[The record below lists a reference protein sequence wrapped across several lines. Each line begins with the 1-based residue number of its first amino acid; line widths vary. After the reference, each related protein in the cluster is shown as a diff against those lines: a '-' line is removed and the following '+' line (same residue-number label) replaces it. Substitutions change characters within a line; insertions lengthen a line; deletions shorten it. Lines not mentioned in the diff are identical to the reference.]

1 MRRVI
6 ATRMTDFYMVGRV
19 IVVVLLLVAAGWIF
33 CRMIYRNL
41 KGDGK

>member
-19 IVVVLLLVAAGWIF
+19 IAVVLLLVAAGWIF
-33 CRMIYRNL
+33 YTMIYPYVKRDR
-41 KGDGK
+41 K